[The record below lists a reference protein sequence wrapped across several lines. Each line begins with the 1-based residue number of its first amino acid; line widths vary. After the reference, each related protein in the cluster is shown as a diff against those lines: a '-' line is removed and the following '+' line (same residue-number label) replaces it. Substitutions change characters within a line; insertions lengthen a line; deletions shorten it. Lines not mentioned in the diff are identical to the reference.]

1 MTHTVTHIDFRA
13 NTQHVPPHMPPSVQK
28 ATSKFLG
35 NRAALVDIIGQDNW
49 QALRQAGHDL
59 RMHAIDNLDL
69 YLEQVE
75 QRVTEAGGHVHWAR
89 DAAEAQQI
97 VLDIAREHGVRRV
110 VKSKSM
116 ATEEIELNP
125 ALQAADISVVETDL
139 GEYIIQLAGVTP
151 SHIIVP
157 AVHLTKEGIADLFT
171 EKLGIDAPPDPK
183 VLTQIA
189 HERLREEFLN
199 ADMGISGA
207 NFIVAETG
215 TIVVVSNEG
224 NARMC
229 TTLPP
234 LHVAVVGIDKVVPDM
249 QSLAVLL
256 KLLARSATGQKMS
269 CYTSFITGP
278 RREADEGGP
287 QEFHLVLLDN
297 GRTRVLQDEVT
308 RETTLCIRCGACL
321 NTCPVYNSVG
331 GHAYGW
337 VYSGPIGA
345 ILAPQ
350 LLGTKVASD
359 LPFASSLCGACGEIC
374 PVKIPIPQIL
384 LRLRHRVMEG
394 DAVEPPVSPS
404 SARAAASAGAAVL
417 ASPFL
422 YGAAAS
428 MGNVAQAPLVR
439 GGWIQSLPPPLNRWT
454 DVRPFPTV
462 QGGFRAWWQE
472 HTPEPPDPALAA
484 STEEATV
491 STEPVAENIDVQT
504 TEIGVAAMTADEP
517 KAPTSPDEVT
527 PASPESSRRQK
538 AVKAIV
544 MVAVLVL
551 ITYAVREWRKRS

>member
-59 RMHAIDNLDL
+59 RMHAIDHLDT

-89 DAAEAQQI
+89 DAEEARQI
-97 VLDIAREHGVRRV
+97 VLDIAREHGVKRV

-116 ATEEIELNP
+116 ATEEIELNH

-157 AVHLTKEGIADLFT
+157 AVHLTKEGIADLFH
-171 EKLGIDAPPDPK
+171 EKLGIEAPPDPK

-189 HERLREEFLN
+189 HEKLREEFLN

-278 RREADEGGP
+278 RRETDEGGP

-297 GRTRVLQDEVT
+297 GRTRVLQDDVT
-308 RETTLCIRCGACL
+308 RETMLCIRCGACL

-394 DAVEPPVSPS
+394 DSVEPAVSPP
-404 SARAAASAGAAVL
+404 SARTAADVGAAVF

-422 YGAAAS
+422 YTTAARTAS
-428 MGNVAQAPLVR
+428 VAQTPLSR
-439 GGWIQSLPPPLNRWT
+439 GGWIGSMPPPLNRWT
-454 DVRPFPTV
+454 DVRPFPTL
-462 QGGFRAWWQE
+462 QGGFRTWWHE
-472 HTPEPPDPALAA
+472 HTPEAPDPSLTSQVHETPAM
-484 STEEATV
+484 SEA
-491 STEPVAENIDVQT
+491 PAESIDVVT
-504 TEIGVAAMTADEP
+504 KEVGVPSVTADEP
-517 KAPTSPDEVT
+517 KVTVSPDEAV
-527 PASPESSRRQK
+527 PVSRDGSRRRRAAQ
-538 AVKAIV
+538 V
-544 MVAVLVL
+544 VAVAAA
-551 ITYAVREWRKRS
+551 IGFIAYGIREWRRRS